1 MTRGG
6 AEPDDATDVAWIA
19 LGSNVGHRGAALARL
34 REALQRDGV
43 VIEAASSEILT
54 RPVGVTRQADFH
66 NQVIR
71 LRSSEALSPQRWLE
85 LCKAAEAA
93 AGRKGTYRWGP
104 RVADADILLLG
115 ERGVITVN
123 QPDLIVPHPQL
134 RERPFLLRL
143 LAEMGM
149 TIEQISGDAAPFV
162 RT

>member
-34 REALQRDGV
+34 REALQRDRV

-66 NQVIR
+66 NQVVR
-71 LRSSEALSPQRWLE
+71 LRSPEPLSPQSWLA
-85 LCKAAEAA
+85 LCKAAEIAS
-93 AGRKGTYRWGP
+93 GRKQTYRWGP
-104 RVADADILLLG
+104 RIADADILLLG
-115 ERGVITVN
+115 ERGDVAVN

-143 LAEMGM
+143 LVEMGM
-149 TIEQISGDAAPFV
+149 AIEQISGGAAPGAL
-162 RT
+162 

>member
-1 MTRGG
+1 MGTT
-6 AEPDDATDVAWIA
+6 EVAWIA

-71 LRSSEALSPQRWLE
+71 VRSPEPWPATRWLTF
-85 LCKAAEAA
+85 CQKAEST
-93 AGRKGTYRWGP
+93 AGRKPTYCWGP

-115 ERGVITVN
+115 EQGEIHVET
-123 QPDLIVPHPQL
+123 PDLHVPHPQL
-134 RERPFLLRL
+134 ENRPFLLRL
-143 LAEMGM
+143 LREIGW
-149 TIEQISGDAAPFV
+149 TGDAN
-162 RT
+162 